1 MGIDLDI
8 KDLERVHVSFVLKP
22 GSTSELVLQS
32 FLDGST
38 FCFMVPHLTKELKKG
53 SVAQKVLG
61 K

>member
-1 MGIDLDI
+1 M
-8 KDLERVHVSFVLKP
+8 LKP
-22 GSTSELVLQS
+22 GVTSKLVPSCS

-53 SVAQKVLG
+53 SLAQKVLG